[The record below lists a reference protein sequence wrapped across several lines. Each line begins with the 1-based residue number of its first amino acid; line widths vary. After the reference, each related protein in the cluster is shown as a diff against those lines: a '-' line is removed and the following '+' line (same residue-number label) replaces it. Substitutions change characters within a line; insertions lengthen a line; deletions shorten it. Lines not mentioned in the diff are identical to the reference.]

1 MHPDQDRRRWL
12 TRTEAAKRLGTTI
25 AGIRRLEGKT
35 LFPETIA
42 GIERFRP
49 SEIAAILESRA
60 PLSKPVSPKPRR
72 PRWRNLG
79 EEAAAVF
86 ALFAEGKDLREIVAT
101 LRVCPERVRTLYHHW
116 TTDLETGERLRPPKH
131 PAPPPTH
138 SRQRAPASAVLRGQS
153 SSPPQSLD
161 VRSVP
166 STDDQP
172 TDLAASSN
180 ACPSASPPP
189 R

>member
-1 MHPDQDRRRWL
+1 M
-12 TRTEAAKRLGTTI
+12 KR
-25 AGIRRLEGKT
+25 AD
-35 LFPETIA
+35 
-42 GIERFRP
+42 
-49 SEIAAILESRA
+49 SLESERA
-60 PLSKPVSPKPRR
+60 ADLDLLIAEITTDAHGDDEQLWSF
-72 PRWRNLG
+72 LQ
-79 EEAAAVF
+79 
-86 ALFAEGKDLREIVAT
+86 ALQDSVELPSDAFVKDLREIVAT

-180 ACPSASPPP
+180 AITALFEKLLDNH
-189 R
+189 